1 MILMYIF
8 VFLIC
13 LCPFCLIAVLNAK
26 KATVQKKKN
35 TPRKTATNM
44 PSSSGSTPTNSTA
57 KDDSHATEV
66 EEAPLTNGNVDS
78 HNSSQYVSGDTLQ
91 QEKEKK
97 KMKLYHAFLPLDRSG
112 LEVLTQCSHSG
123 RSIRL

>member
-13 LCPFCLIAVLNAK
+13 LSPFCLIAVLNAK

-44 PSSSGSTPTNSTA
+44 PSSSGSTPTNSTS

-97 KMKLYHAFLPLDRSG
+97 K
-112 LEVLTQCSHSG
+112 
-123 RSIRL
+123 